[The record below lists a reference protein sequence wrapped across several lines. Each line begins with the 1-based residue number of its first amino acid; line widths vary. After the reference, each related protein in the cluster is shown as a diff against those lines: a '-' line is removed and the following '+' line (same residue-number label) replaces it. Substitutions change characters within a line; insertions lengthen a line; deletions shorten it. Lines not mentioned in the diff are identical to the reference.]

1 MKSFFNQFF
10 RIIRRN
16 RLFTFLNIS
25 GLAVG
30 MASFVIIVLWI
41 SDELTYDQFH
51 EHADQIVR
59 VKAFFKLN
67 GVEEYAPY
75 CPAPLAEAAVRDFPE
90 VISAVRLRYNGGF
103 IVEYE
108 DKVFNE
114 PKFIFADSTFFKVFS
129 FRLLKGDPDEVLKVR
144 NTLAISESAAKKYF
158 GDDDPIGKMLKLDNR
173 SEGEVTGVFEDMPS
187 ASHLQFDFVVSL
199 HTRDEANNGMWLSN
213 NFHTYFL
220 LAPNVNA
227 KDFEPKLENIV
238 EKYVSEEVAVAL
250 GMSWSDIKESGTSLS
265 YYLMNMTDIHLRSD
279 MEGEFEAGGSIAA
292 VRIFGIIALFIIILA
307 CINFT
312 NLSTA
317 RSLTRL
323 KEVGVRKTY
332 GVSRSQLIKQ
342 FNAESLVIVFLAFI
356 LAMVL
361 VEISLPY
368 FNNLT
373 SKELTISYFSG
384 EFLLGVLG
392 MILIISVLAGAYPS
406 LYLSSF
412 KPIEVLKGDAELRKS
427 KFSFRSILVI
437 IQFFI
442 SLVLLSSTL
451 VLNKQMVFMQ
461 NKELGFDKEQVMV
474 VNNTYLIPGTRSQ
487 SFKQELQRH
496 SSIKSVSMSGYLP
509 VPSSRNNSTVFADAI
524 LSDDIFNCQNWT
536 VDMDYIETYGLK
548 LVEGRNFSEDFA
560 TDTMGLI
567 INQTAAKNLGWDE
580 PVGRIIG
587 VPDNFTTIDQM
598 TLLEYK
604 VIGVVEDFHFESL
617 HLPVESMIIFLGNS
631 VGRTSVR
638 LNSNIDV
645 PALLSDLESTWK
657 EFAPGQPFSYTF
669 VDQRLEQQYESE
681 KQLGQILTLFTIFA
695 FFVSCLGLIGLS
707 VFSTEQRRKEIGL
720 RKVNG
725 SGVGQ
730 IIWLLSTDF
739 TRLVAI
745 SFVIS
750 IPVTVIMMKKWLDG
764 FAYKTDLSWWIFG
777 ITFILT
783 YAIAMGAIVFQSYKA
798 ATSNPVDTFRTE

>member
-1 MKSFFNQFF
+1 MKSFFNQLF
-10 RIIRRN
+10 RIIKRN

-30 MASFVIIVLWI
+30 MASFVLIVLWI
-41 SDELTYDQFH
+41 TDELTYDQFH
-51 EHADQIVR
+51 ENADRIVR
-59 VKAFFKLN
+59 VKAFFKLG
-67 GVEEYAPY
+67 GVEEYSPY

-90 VISAVRLRYNGGF
+90 VISAVRLRYNGAY

-114 PKFIFADSTFFKVFS
+114 PDFIFADSTFFKIFS
-129 FRLLKGDPDEVLKVR
+129 FKLLKGDPDEVLKVR
-144 NTLAISESAAKKYF
+144 NTLAISESAANKYF
-158 GDDDPIGKMLKLDNR
+158 GDDNPLGKILKLDNR
-173 SEGEVTGVFEDMPS
+173 IEGEVTGVFEDMPS
-187 ASHLQFDFVVSL
+187 ASHLHFDFVISL

-220 LAPNVNA
+220 LAPNVRA
-227 KDFEPKLENIV
+227 KDFEPKLESLV
-238 EKYVSEEVAVAL
+238 EKYVSEEAAKAL
-250 GMSWSDIKESGTSLS
+250 GMSWSEIKESGTSLS
-265 YYLMNMTDIHLRSD
+265 YYLTNMTDIHLRTD
-279 MEGEFEAGGSIAA
+279 FEGEFEPGGSIAA

-361 VEISLPY
+361 VELSLPY

-373 SKELTISYFSG
+373 SKELTLSYFSI
-384 EFLLGVLG
+384 EFLVGVLG
-392 MILIISVLAGAYPS
+392 MILIISILAGAYPS

-412 KPIEVLKGDAELRKS
+412 KPIHVLKGDAELKKS

-461 NKELGFDKEQVMV
+461 NKELGFDKEQVLV
-474 VNNTYLIPGTRSQ
+474 VNSTYLIPGAQIR

-496 SSIKSVSMSGYLP
+496 PSIKSVSMSGYLP
-509 VPSSRNNSTVFADAI
+509 IPSSRNNSSVFADAI
-524 LSDDIFNCQNWT
+524 ISNDMFSCQNWT
-536 VDMDYIETYGLK
+536 VDMDYLETYGLN
-548 LVEGRNFSEDFA
+548 LIEGRNFSKDFA
-560 TDTMGLI
+560 TDTMALI
-567 INQTAAKNLGWDE
+567 INQTAARNLGWDE
-580 PVGRIIG
+580 PIGRIIG
-587 VPDNFTTIDQM
+587 VPDNYNAIDEL

-617 HLPVESMIIFLGNS
+617 HLPVEPVIIFLGNS
-631 VGRTSVR
+631 TGRASVR
-638 LNSNIDV
+638 LNSSIDV
-645 PALLSDLESTWK
+645 PALLNDLENTWK
-657 EFAPGQPFSYTF
+657 DFAPGQPFSYTY
-669 VDQRLEQQYESE
+669 VDQRLEQQYRSE

-707 VFSTEQRRKEIGL
+707 VFSTGQRKKEIGL

-745 SFVIS
+745 SFVLS
-750 IPVTVIMMKKWLDG
+750 IPVTVIMMNKWLNG
-764 FAYKTDLSWWIFG
+764 FAYKTNLSWWIFG
-777 ITFILT
+777 ITFVLT
-783 YAIAMGAIVFQSYKA
+783 YAIAIGAIVFQSYQA